1 MLFEGTSVLLTH
13 ELHESIR
20 RAEIAAAR
28 SSLEAALRLR
38 PSAGF
43 AAIDVAGGFARFM
56 GSASPMSRVFGAGAL
71 APVTPDDV
79 ATITAFFE
87 SRGGTPSVFVWP
99 LAHPTL
105 ALELAAAGYAPVNYD
120 NVLVSDD
127 FESHAARDERIR
139 VASDIAA
146 WARASAAAF
155 ADRDIGMS
163 HDDFVGTV
171 VAHTDGVCAL
181 EAIDDGQVVA
191 TAAMSVHDGSAAFF
205 ATSTLPAHR
214 GRGWHTALIAD
225 RIARARN
232 TGALFMRAAAEPG
245 STSERNFKRCGFE
258 TLFTRSLWQRQV
270 VRT

>member
-1 MLFEGTSVLLTH
+1 MLLTH

-38 PSAGF
+38 PDAGF
-43 AAIDVAGGFARFM
+43 AGIDVAGGFARFM
-56 GSASPMSRVFGAGAL
+56 GSESPMSRVFGAGAL
-71 APVTPDDV
+71 APLTPDDV

-87 SRGGTPSVFVWP
+87 SRGGTPRVFVWP

-105 ALELAAAGYAPVNYD
+105 PLELAAAGYAPVNYD

-127 FESHAARDERIR
+127 FETHAARDERIR

-155 ADRDIGMS
+155 ADRVGMPL
-163 HDDFVGTV
+163 DDFVGTV
-171 VAHTDGVCAL
+171 WAHTDGVCAL
-181 EAIDDGQVVA
+181 EAIDDGEIVA

-205 ATSTLPAHR
+205 AASTLPARR

-245 STSERNFKRCGFE
+245 STSEHNFKRCGFE
-258 TLFTRSLWQRQV
+258 TLFTRSLWQRT
-270 VRT
+270 RLAGSR